1 MKGSQDDPFEEFES
15 MKNNMHIVFY
25 GPEGSGK
32 GTQAKLISEKL
43 DIPHIQSGDLVREAA
58 KNDKGLIG
66 DVARLALST
75 GKYVADS
82 EMFVLWKKRLK
93 QKDAKAGW
101 IIDGFPRNITQAKF
115 LFDKVSKYGYNVDK
129 IFYLK
134 LSEEEALKRLQAR
147 KRELFKGSDITHDT
161 PELIK
166 SRLSEFKKGQEEL
179 LLYLRKKGVL
189 EEIDGD
195 RSVEEVHLDILK
207 RLESAK

>member
-1 MKGSQDDPFEEFES
+1 
-15 MKNNMHIVFY
+15 MKNNMHIIFY

-32 GTQAKLISEKL
+32 GTQAKLLSAILSV
-43 DIPHIQSGDLVREAA
+43 PHIQSGDLVRDAA

-66 DVARLALST
+66 DAMRLALST

-93 QKDAKAGW
+93 QKDAKHGW
-101 IIDGFPRNITQAKF
+101 IIDGFPRNLTQAEF
-115 LFDKVSKYGYNVDK
+115 LFDKVSKYGYSIDK
-129 IFYLK
+129 VFYLK
-134 LSEEEALKRLQAR
+134 LSEEEALRRLKAR
-147 KRELFKGSDITHDT
+147 KRELYKGSNITHDT

-166 SRLSEFKKGQEEL
+166 SRLAEFRKGQDEL
-179 LLYLRKKGVL
+179 LDYLRKKEVL

-195 RSVEEVHLDILK
+195 MSINEVHKEIVR